1 VPDLE
6 ADIASTEKKVV
17 DLEVAMQS
25 PEVYKDATRVRD
37 TMKELEK
44 TKDTLALLYQHW
56 EEAVELNG

>member
-6 ADIASTEKKVV
+6 ADIATTEQKIA
-17 DLEVAMQS
+17 DLEAAMQT

-37 TMKELEK
+37 TIKELEQ
-44 TKDTLALLYQHW
+44 TKDALARLYQHW